1 MVNPNNKRAN
11 ILGVEVDS
19 FRPEQ
24 LQATLTTIIQK
35 NGKALIPHVNIHG
48 LNLAYEQAWLGQ
60 FFQQSDFVFC
70 DGAGVRLGAKLLGYD
85 LPPRITYADWIW
97 QLSRYG
103 AEQGHTFFF
112 LGARPGVANQAA
124 ANLLARYPKL
134 QIVGIQHGYF
144 DKTAGGPQ
152 NQAVLQAINAA
163 NPNILLVAF
172 GMPLQE
178 RWLLENWA
186 AIEAN
191 IGLTGGAVFDY
202 AAGQVRRAP
211 LWMTNNG
218 LEWLGRLW
226 IEPGRLWQ
234 RYLIGN
240 PRFFWRILRQ
250 RFSLLPK
257 SPLP

>member
-1 MVNPNNKRAN
+1 MNKASERAT
-11 ILGVEVDS
+11 IFGVGIDS

-24 LQATLTTIIQK
+24 LQATLTNIICQ
-35 NGKALIPHVNIHG
+35 NGKALIPHVNIHA
-48 LNLAYEQAWLGQ
+48 LNLAYEQPWLRQ
-60 FFQQSDFVFC
+60 FFQQSDYVFC

-97 QLSRYG
+97 QLAGYG

-112 LGARPGVANQAA
+112 VGSRPGVAQQAA
-124 ANLLARYPKL
+124 ANLQTRYPTI
-134 QIVGIQHGYF
+134 QIVGTEHGYF
-144 DKTAGGPQ
+144 DKTAGGRE
-152 NQAVLQAINAA
+152 NQTIVQAINAA
-163 NPNILLVAF
+163 RPNILLVAF

-178 RWLLENWA
+178 RWLMENWA
-186 AIEAN
+186 DLRVN
-191 IGLTGGAVFDY
+191 IGLTGGATFDY
-202 AAGQVRRAP
+202 AAGHLRRAP
-211 LWMTNNG
+211 RWLTNNG

-250 RFSLLPK
+250 RPTQLFI
-257 SPLP
+257 